1 MEKVRQKI
9 AEAFEEA
16 DIDGDGVL
24 NREQLTMLM
33 RKMKKDIIGDWVMEL
48 ADRSGDGKLSLR
60 EVEKAISVYAGYL
73 QERDFIDGIFDKY
86 DKNKDQ
92 VLDRDELREY
102 CQELNE
108 AGPGTDAAVH
118 PKRLNL

>member
-1 MEKVRQKI
+1 MGTRL
-9 AEAFEEA
+9 EERTGNLIQYTLH
-16 DIDGDGVL
+16 DVL
-24 NREQLTMLM
+24 
-33 RKMKKDIIGDWVMEL
+33 
-48 ADRSGDGKLSLR
+48 
-60 EVEKAISVYAGYL
+60 
-73 QERDFIDGIFDKY
+73 
-86 DKNKDQ
+86 KNKDQ